1 MAGSFIKFIKWFIGV
16 TVVIALLV
24 YLLGWNMKR
33 NAKAMLTQSTI
44 NGPYDVIIVPGL
56 PYEPDK
62 TNTLFK
68 VRMLWA
74 KALYDKGV
82 ARNIIFSGGAVHTCW
97 QEGTVMKTMADSMG
111 INPANTFAE
120 LRAEHSNQ
128 NVYYGY
134 KMATQL
140 GFKKVAV
147 ATDQFQDF
155 FLSSYINKRLPQVA
169 RLPLPVDSFPVYS
182 NMQLPHIDATCARV
196 DSFIPL
202 NKRKSRIERLRTSWG
217 DEVKE

>member
-1 MAGSFIKFIKWFIGV
+1 MKFIKWFLGIGV
-16 TVVIALLV
+16 ALALLV

-33 NAKAMLTQSTI
+33 NANATLAQNLN

-74 KALYDKGV
+74 KALYDKGI

-97 QEGTVMKTMADSMG
+97 QEGTIMKTIADSMG
-111 INPANTFAE
+111 IAPENTFAE

-134 KMATQL
+134 KMARQL

-155 FLSSYINKRLPQVA
+155 FLSSFISKRLPQVY

-182 NMQLPHIDATCARV
+182 KIELPYIDATCARV
-196 DSFIPL
+196 DSFVPL
-202 NKRKSRIERLRTSWG
+202 NKRKGRFERLKTSWG
-217 DEVKE
+217 DEIKE

>member
-1 MAGSFIKFIKWFIGV
+1 MADSFMRFIKWFIGV

-33 NAKAMLTQSTI
+33 NAKATLSNNLV

-111 INPANTFAE
+111 IKPANTFAE

-134 KMATQL
+134 KMARQL
-140 GFKKVAV
+140 GFNKVAV

-155 FLSSYINKRLPQVA
+155 FLSSYIKKRLPQVA